1 MFICIMYIYVIYYLL
16 RYIFISIYTYISVLI
31 FKGFST

>member
-1 MFICIMYIYVIYYLL
+1 MFIMYIYVIYYLL
-16 RYIFISIYTYISVLI
+16 PYIFISIYTYISVLI